1 LSPVP
6 DSLAF
11 MRRCVAALLL
21 AALSGCATLPPP
33 GPALPA
39 DDCTRWFDVVDA
51 AVDAA
56 GVRDAQDE
64 RVPGFAF
71 VRVDRLAVATRDH
84 GAFEEWLRRT
94 SGLDLI
100 ARRAELANLPPAA
113 YPLGEASEF
122 HAARLRTQQCR
133 DLLSQRVLQD
143 ASLQRTLQ
151 ERARVPDRYA
161 LAARTLGA
169 YPLLRWPF
177 FAGVRAWEAEH
188 RATVAQWSTQ
198 PPPRQ
203 RFEPPSI
210 DPHAPVFEIE
220 RAGDM
225 RAGDVLPSHDRFGMP
240 TWPSVQAAA
249 PRIDSS
255 ALPEVFVRDSHT
267 LVGTRLLRQR
277 IYTLWFDERP
287 PSSRFD
293 LLAGTL
299 DGVIVRLTFAPDDT
313 VLMLDSIHA
322 CGCWH
327 QFYPAPGVRPR
338 DGAPTQQE
346 WAFVPAPLPALAPGQ
361 RLVVRLASR
370 THHVSAVVA
379 EARGAPSD
387 APYLLRDEN
396 ALRSLPV
403 EGAAGTHRSLYSP
416 DGLVAGT
423 ERAER
428 FIFWPMGIASAGA
441 MRQWGH
447 HATAFVGRRHFDDP
461 NLLDAR
467 FVLFPGAPP

>member
-1 LSPVP
+1 ML
-6 DSLAF
+6 DSIAF
-11 MRRCVAALLL
+11 ARRCAAALLL
-21 AALSGCATLPPP
+21 AAASGCATLAPTPS
-33 GPALPA
+33 ALPA
-39 DDCTRWFDVVDA
+39 DDCTRWFERVDA
-51 AVDAA
+51 VVDAA
-56 GVRDAQDE
+56 GVRDAQDA
-64 RVPGFAF
+64 RVPGFGF
-71 VRVDRLAVATRDH
+71 VRVDRLAVATREH
-84 GAFEEWLRRT
+84 TPFEAWLERT

-100 ARRAELANLPPAA
+100 ARRAELANLPPSA
-113 YPLGEASEF
+113 YPLDDEVNVTEAS
-122 HAARLRTQQCR
+122 LRTQQCR

-143 ASLQRTLQ
+143 GSLQRTLL
-151 ERARVPDRYA
+151 ERAQVPDRYA
-161 LAARTLGA
+161 LSARALGA

-188 RATVAQWSTQ
+188 RATVAQWTID

-203 RFEPPSI
+203 RFEPPSTDV

-220 RAGDM
+220 RAGDP
-225 RAGDVLPSHDRFGMP
+225 LPAYDRFGFP

-249 PRIDSS
+249 PRIDPGQ
-255 ALPEVFVRDSHT
+255 LPAVFVRDSHT

-277 IYTLWFDERP
+277 VYTLWFPERAAASP
-287 PSSRFD
+287 FD

-313 VLMLDSIHA
+313 LLMLDSIHA

-327 QFYPAPGVRPR
+327 QFYPAPGVRLR

-379 EARGAPSD
+379 EARGGPSA
-387 APYLLRDEN
+387 APYWLRDEHF
-396 ALRSLPV
+396 LRSLLVDNDPD
-403 EGAAGTHRSLYSP
+403 ARRSLYQP
-416 DGLVAGT
+416 NGLVAGT
-423 ERAER
+423 ERGER
-428 FIFWPMGIASAGA
+428 FFFWPMGIASAGA

-467 FVLFPGAPP
+467 FVLLPDAPP

>member
-1 LSPVP
+1 LSPVLDP
-6 DSLAF
+6 TAF
-11 MRRCVAALLL
+11 VRRCVATLLL
-21 AALSGCATLPPP
+21 AAASGCATLPPP
-33 GPALPA
+33 DPALPA
-39 DDCTRWFDVVDA
+39 DDCTRWFERVDA

-56 GVRDAQDE
+56 GVRDAQDA

-71 VRVDRLAVATRDH
+71 VRVDRLAVATREH
-84 GAFEEWLRRT
+84 GPFEEWLRRT

-100 ARRAELANLPPAA
+100 ARRAELANLPPSA
-113 YPLGEASEF
+113 YPLDGQADF
-122 HAARLRTQQCR
+122 TQARLRTQQCR

-143 ASLQRTLQ
+143 ASLQRMLQ

-177 FAGVRAWEAEH
+177 FAGVRAWEQEH
-188 RATVAQWSTQ
+188 RATVAQWTAE

-220 RAGDM
+220 RAGD
-225 RAGDVLPSHDRFGMP
+225 ALPSHDRFGMP
-240 TWPSVQAAA
+240 TWPSAQATA
-249 PRIDSS
+249 PRIDAS
-255 ALPEVFVRDSHT
+255 APPAVFVRDSHT

-277 IYTLWFDERP
+277 VYTLWFPERP
-287 PSSRFD
+287 PSSRLD

-327 QFYPAPGVRPR
+327 QFYPAPGVRQR
-338 DGAPTQQE
+338 DDAPTQQE

-387 APYLLRDEN
+387 APYWLRDEFM
-396 ALRSLPV
+396 LRSLPV
-403 EGAAGTHRSLYSP
+403 DGATGTHRSLYGP

-423 ERAER
+423 ERGER
-428 FIFWPMGIASAGA
+428 FFFWPMGIASAGA

-467 FVLFPGAPP
+467 FVFADVTPP